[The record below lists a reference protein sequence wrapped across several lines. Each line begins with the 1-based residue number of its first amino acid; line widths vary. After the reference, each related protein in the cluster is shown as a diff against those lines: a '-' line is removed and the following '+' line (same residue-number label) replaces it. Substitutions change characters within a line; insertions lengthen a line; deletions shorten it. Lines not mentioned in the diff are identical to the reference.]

1 MFQTTNQFL
10 WFSYG
15 FPMVSPPQTFPN
27 FRHSA
32 GALPM
37 DSGISFFTN
46 SRSWTLLAS
55 WRSLKTEPLGSGSLT
70 LMRRL
75 LIFVGISLPNIW
87 LVFFFLCSKLP
98 TIYIYILYVYI
109 YIKFCGPYHWL
120 SINNDKHMNKI
131 AYIYII
137 IIIIIINIYLPWI
150 RFNLLMNYFS

>member
-1 MFQTTNQFL
+1 MVNIAIKFPYQSGWWYTNPSEKYEFVSWGYYSQYDGKVIKLYKIHVPNHQPVLMVFL

-75 LIFVGISLPNIW
+75 LIFVGIILPNI
-87 LVFFFLCSKLP
+87 
-98 TIYIYILYVYI
+98 
-109 YIKFCGPYHWL
+109 
-120 SINNDKHMNKI
+120 
-131 AYIYII
+131 
-137 IIIIIINIYLPWI
+137 
-150 RFNLLMNYFS
+150 